1 MSGKLLILC
10 GPSGSGKTTIVKHL
24 LATFPN
30 LSFSVSATT
39 RHKREGETDGKDY
52 HFITPEAFRQLVIED
67 AFIEHEEVYHG
78 LFYGTLKKEI
88 HRLWDAGKTVV
99 FDVDVVGALNLKKQF
114 PDHSLAMIVVPPS
127 LQALEERLKNRQTES
142 DESLERRLGKA
153 EEEMK
158 LAILFDKI
166 LVNNTLKE
174 ALEEAE
180 LTVGGFLLH
189 EQNLE
194 R

>member
-24 LATFPN
+24 LATFPS

-39 RHKREGETDGKDY
+39 RQKREGETNGKDY
-52 HFITPEAFRQLVIED
+52 HFITADAFRELVKED

-78 LFYGTLKKEI
+78 LFYGTLKQEI
-88 HRLWDAGKTVV
+88 TRLWAADKAVV

-114 PDHSLAMIVVPPS
+114 PTHSLAIIVVPPS
-127 LQALEERLKNRQTES
+127 LVALEERLKNRQTES

-166 LVNNTLKE
+166 LVNADLE
-174 ALEEAE
+174 DALAEAE
-180 LTVGGFLLH
+180 SVVGAFLLREH
-189 EQNLE
+189 NQ
-194 R
+194 

>member
-24 LATFPN
+24 LATFPS

-39 RHKREGETDGKDY
+39 RQKREGETNGKDY
-52 HFITPEAFRQLVIED
+52 HFITADAFRELVKED

-78 LFYGTLKKEI
+78 LFYGTLKQEI
-88 HRLWDAGKTVV
+88 TRLWAADKAVV

-114 PDHSLAMIVVPPS
+114 PAHSLAIIVVPPS
-127 LQALEERLKNRQTES
+127 LVALEERLKNRQTES

-166 LVNNTLKE
+166 LVNADLE
-174 ALEEAE
+174 DALAEAE
-180 LTVGGFLLH
+180 SVVGAFLLREH
-189 EQNLE
+189 NQ
-194 R
+194 